1 MILLDTNVV
10 SEPLRPQPDPRVLTW
25 LDSQAVE
32 TLYLSTISLSEL
44 LLGAGNLPP
53 GRRRSILVTALNGQI
68 ASLFGGRIVSFDIA
82 AAEAY
87 AQLVIHARRRGY
99 AISVTDGQIAA
110 VAASR
115 SLRVATGD
123 ETPFQNTG
131 LTVINPWKA
140 GS

>member
-10 SEPLRPQPDPRVLTW
+10 SEPLRPQPDPRVLIW
-25 LDSQAVE
+25 LDGQAVE

-44 LLGAGNLPP
+44 LLGLGNLPL
-53 GRRRSILVTALNGQI
+53 GKRRSVLTTALKRQI
-68 ASLFGGRIVSFDIA
+68 ASLFGGRIIAFDIA

-87 AQLVIHARRRGY
+87 AELVIRARRQGY

-115 SLRVATGD
+115 SLRVATRD
-123 ETPFQNTG
+123 EMPFQQAG
-131 LTVINPWKA
+131 LTIINPWKA
-140 GS
+140 